1 MDPVRATRVESTLP
15 LNPADEVAVAAYNP
29 LATDER
35 PSDVEPAQ
43 DMRTVLNEANS
54 VARARER
61 AEEYTVFRA
70 ERRAADV
77 DTLDLTSSY
86 EPPVVI
92 GVPVDT
98 KPPEPSA
105 PPEREEEPSGYQPAG
120 YQIASYDV
128 SNYDVQEY
136 KSIYDS

>member
-1 MDPVRATRVESTLP
+1 MSQVPVRATRVESTLP
-15 LNPADEVAVAAYNP
+15 LNPAPDAEVEVAAYNP

-54 VARARER
+54 VARVRER

-77 DTLDLTSSY
+77 DTLDLTNSY
-86 EPPVVI
+86 EPPIVV
-92 GVPVDT
+92 GVPVD

-105 PPEREEEPSGYQPAG
+105 PPQEEAYEVGG
-120 YQIASYDV
+120 YQIG
-128 SNYDVQEY
+128 NYEVANYEVQEY